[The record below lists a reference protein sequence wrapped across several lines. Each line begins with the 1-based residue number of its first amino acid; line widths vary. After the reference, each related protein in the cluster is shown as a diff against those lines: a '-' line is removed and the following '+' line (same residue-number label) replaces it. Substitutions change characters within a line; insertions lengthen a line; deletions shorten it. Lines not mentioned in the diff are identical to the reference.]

1 MVGMNAIKKKI
12 TRTQVEG
19 LVILLVAI
27 GYLWE
32 AQNVPL
38 LYQVP
43 GVPGPTT
50 FPWLLGIVFGLSGVW
65 LLVSPHR
72 LIARLRKEAADED
85 EDAPEAPAP
94 SGAAFWDPITRD
106 WHFYTIWAVI
116 LGYLVLMPSLGFPVA
131 TALLLAMFVSLLGE
145 QRWWVVA
152 GLALV
157 ATTVIYTGF
166 ALGLRVRLPLG
177 VLEPLVK

>member
-1 MVGMNAIKKKI
+1 MVGMNTIKKKI

-32 AQNVPL
+32 AQNVPSL
-38 LYQVP
+38 FQMP

-50 FPWLLGIVFGLSGVW
+50 FPWLLGIVFGVSGVW
-65 LLVSPHR
+65 LLISPHK
-72 LIARLRKEAADED
+72 LIARYRKKAADED
-85 EDAPEAPAP
+85 ENAPEAPVP
-94 SGAAFWDPITRD
+94 SGAAFWESITRD
-106 WHFYTIWAVI
+106 WHFYTIWVVI

-131 TALLLAMFVSLLGE
+131 TALLLAMFVFLLGE

-177 VLEPLVK
+177 VLESLVK

>member
-1 MVGMNAIKKKI
+1 MIGMNTINKKI

-32 AQNVPL
+32 AQNVPSL
-38 LYQVP
+38 FQMP

-50 FPWLLGIVFGLSGVW
+50 FPWLLGIVFGVSGVW
-65 LLVSPHR
+65 LLISPHK
-72 LIARLRKEAADED
+72 LVARYRKKAADEE
-85 EDAPEAPAP
+85 EDAPA
-94 SGAAFWDPITRD
+94 SSRVAFWESITRD
-106 WHFYTIWAVI
+106 WHFYTIWVVI

-131 TALLLAMFVSLLGE
+131 TALLLAMFVFLLGE

-177 VLEPLVK
+177 VLESLVK